1 MLNLQWLI
9 CTYTCTCILR
19 TLNNL
24 QWQCIEGLVL
34 HLVIVCNN
42 DLYKSSI
49 NSNFCVEC
57 SVHSY
62 RTCKSFVFIVKKI
75 IELCITK
82 LIKFLLCIKH
92 YDSLFKLSSTFFYS
106 CDTLY
111 FAGST
116 LLMKLLWRHILKA
129 NHIKEGKC

>member
-1 MLNLQWLI
+1 MILNLQWLI

-49 NSNFCVEC
+49 NGNLCVEC
-57 SVHSY
+57 SVHSLISNMLIFCFH
-62 RTCKSFVFIVKKI
+62 CKENHS
-75 IELCITK
+75 CITK

-116 LLMKLLWRHILKA
+116 LLMKLL
-129 NHIKEGKC
+129 

>member
-1 MLNLQWLI
+1 MVLISFVSWKKHRNMKFCQVAIPDDAKLAICTI

-49 NSNFCVEC
+49 NGNLCVEC
-57 SVHSY
+57 SVHSLISNMLIFCFH
-62 RTCKSFVFIVKKI
+62 CKENHS
-75 IELCITK
+75 CITI
-82 LIKFLLCIKH
+82 LLKFLLCI
-92 YDSLFKLSSTFFYS
+92 
-106 CDTLY
+106 
-111 FAGST
+111 
-116 LLMKLLWRHILKA
+116 
-129 NHIKEGKC
+129 